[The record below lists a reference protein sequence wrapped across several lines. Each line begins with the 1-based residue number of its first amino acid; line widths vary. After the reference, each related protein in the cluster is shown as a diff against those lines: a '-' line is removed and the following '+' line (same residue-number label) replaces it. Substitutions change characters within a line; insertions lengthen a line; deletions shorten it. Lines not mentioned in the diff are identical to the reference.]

1 MSVNVSVT
9 VPSRFIGEI
18 RFSPAENCRGLY
30 EGRLVL
36 DGTVLDQ
43 ACGETVCDIFR
54 KMCLGDGY
62 KIEGDYYRERER
74 MRRRESFTLRLW
86 QEAVV
91 R

>member
-1 MSVNVSVT
+1 MSVNVRVT

-18 RFSPAENCRGLY
+18 RFRPAEGCRGLY

-36 DGTVLDQ
+36 DGTVLDR

-54 KMCLGDGY
+54 KMGLAGGY
-62 KIEGDYYRERER
+62 KIEGDYYREKER
-74 MRRRESFTLRLW
+74 MRRLETFTLRLW

>member
-18 RFSPAENCRGLY
+18 LFRPAENCRILY
-30 EGRLVL
+30 EGQLVL
-36 DGTVLDQ
+36 DGTVLDR
-43 ACGETVCDIFR
+43 ACGETVSEIFR
-54 KMCLGDGY
+54 KMGLAGGY

-74 MRRRESFTLRLW
+74 MRRSESFTLRLW